1 MYDSLNPESESRI
14 SNLHYHILSS
24 DQEPLITGPGSLQG
38 HNLGH
43 GQFQGPNL
51 GQGQFQGSN
60 LGQGQFQGL
69 NLGQGQFQG
78 PNPGQGQFQGPN
90 QGPGQFQGLDQ
101 APGLFQGPNSGPH
114 QGLNG
119 NSQNQG
125 FIPNPSFGLD
135 PTLGL
140 NSEIGLNPNQ
150 GFNYENGLNPN
161 QGFNFGNRVEPNP
174 VYDTEFF
181 SYDELN
187 VESGSKPIRQV
198 IINLQIL
205 LYYSFKGI
213 VSKTHGTFRPYKML
227 MPNLKLQPLKALSD

>member
-1 MYDSLNPESESRI
+1 MDFCFDICWCMTVWTLSRNQEYQTCIIIFSLAIRNHWSLDPDHYKDTTLDTDSSR
-14 SNLHYHILSS
+14 
-24 DQEPLITGPGSLQG
+24 E
-38 HNLGH
+38 
-43 GQFQGPNL
+43 
-51 GQGQFQGSN
+51 
-60 LGQGQFQGL
+60 
-69 NLGQGQFQG
+69 
-78 PNPGQGQFQGPN
+78 
-90 QGPGQFQGLDQ
+90 QFQGLDQ
-101 APGLFQGPNSGPH
+101 APGLFQGSPNSGPH

-119 NSQNQG
+119 NSQNHG

-205 LYYSFKGI
+205 FI
-213 VSKTHGTFRPYKML
+213 
-227 MPNLKLQPLKALSD
+227 